1 LNKFNINFFFHYLKT
16 GSFEVLRFWAHE
28 ILQKIFNFLYNEKI
42 GISWKMVDDFDRFEC
57 AESNLLRS
65 SIAVI
70 ILLWRLLAVFA
81 AA

>member
-1 LNKFNINFFFHYLKT
+1 MFLKCLIGFFIILKT
-16 GSFEVLRFWAHE
+16 GSFEVLRFGAHE

-42 GISWKMVDDFDRFEC
+42 GISWKVVNDFDRFES